1 MGAIFF
7 GMVMGVLLSV
17 AAAYIWIYLA
27 DWYETQKKDIIQ
39 RSIQIRYEEELGNIF
54 GYISELDDRLRKLE
68 GE

>member
-7 GMVMGVLLSV
+7 GMVMGVLLAV
-17 AAAYIWIYLA
+17 AAAYIWIHLA